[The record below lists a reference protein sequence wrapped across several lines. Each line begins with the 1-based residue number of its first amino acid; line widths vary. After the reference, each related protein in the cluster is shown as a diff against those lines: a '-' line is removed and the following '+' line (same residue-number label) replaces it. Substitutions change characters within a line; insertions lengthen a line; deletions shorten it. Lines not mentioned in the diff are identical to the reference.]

1 MISRMFTKQD
11 GSGQWLLMVALIVLA
26 LLAGVYLSLKN
37 FDHGQPPPAT
47 RTATFLNPAKP
58 LPDFALTDGSGKVFD
73 KQSFLGKWSVVFF
86 GYTQCPDI
94 CPTTLNLMRL
104 VAREVPAEKV
114 NYVFVSVDPERDK
127 PEQLKQFTSYFN
139 ENFIG
144 ATADIEAMQ
153 PLLKS
158 LGVVFAR
165 TPAPSGDGYL
175 IDHSAALYVISPA
188 AELAAVITPPHD
200 AKEIVHDLKL
210 LVE

>member
-1 MISRMFTKQD
+1 MFSKQH
-11 GSGQWLLMVALIVLA
+11 GRGQLLVMLALVGLA

-37 FDHGQPPPAT
+37 FEPVEPQRET
-47 RTATFLNPAKP
+47 RTATFLNPTKP
-58 LPDFALTDGSGKVFD
+58 LPDFTLIRGDGEVFAR
-73 KQSFLGKWSVVFF
+73 QAFRGRWSVVFF

-104 VAREVPAEKV
+104 VAREVPADKV
-114 NYVFVSVDPERDK
+114 NYVFISVDPERDK

-144 ATADIEAMQ
+144 ATAEIEAMQ

-200 AKEIVHDLKL
+200 VKEIVHDLQL